1 MEIAA
6 ARSNPAPGKGVR
18 AGRAAF
24 RPNALR
30 RRREVL
36 VTDASIQIVRRLV
49 AAARRR
55 IREVIVGFA
64 HARVVG
70 WWRNLALS
78 SG

>member
-1 MEIAA
+1 
-6 ARSNPAPGKGVR
+6 
-18 AGRAAF
+18 
-24 RPNALR
+24 
-30 RRREVL
+30 VL